1 MNIKRAKEEIVNTVK
16 AYLQK
21 DEEGEYLIP
30 AIRQRPVLL
39 IGAPG
44 IGKTAIMEQ
53 AARECNIG
61 LVAYTMTH
69 HTRQSAMGLPFIS
82 KKTYGGE
89 EKSVT
94 EYTMSEIIAAVYDR
108 MESTGLKEGI
118 LFIDEINCVSETLAP
133 VMLQFL
139 QGKSFGNAKVPAGW
153 IIVAAGN
160 PAEYNRSVREFD
172 VVTLDRVKMINV
184 EPDYDVWREYA
195 RMQGIHGA
203 IVSYLDARRDNFYK
217 IETTVDGKHFVT
229 ARGWEDLSCLL
240 YAYERL
246 GLSVDKEIV
255 GEYICAPATA
265 TDFANYLE
273 LYYVYEKT
281 YNMESIFAGN
291 ADPMLNKRLSE
302 APFDEK
308 VSVISIL
315 LGRLSRGFRDY
326 AILENTVDNVFD
338 ALKTFRKNMQTADRP
353 PISIFA
359 DIIQSVNAAYT
370 RKKEAGLYA
379 SDDDKSMVKTINVL
393 EDMSRKLAG
402 DGTVDAGSAFELVR
416 TEFEKLNGQR
426 EQMCDRVSAELNNT
440 YVFVENAFGESP
452 QLVLFTTELAAGFY
466 SMHFIEENGC
476 EAFYRNNKGLIRAE

>member
-82 KKTYGGE
+82 KKMYGGE

-153 IIVAAGN
+153 IIAAAGN

-229 ARGWEDLSCLL
+229 ARGWEDLSCLI

-246 GLSVDKEIV
+246 GLAVDKEIV
-255 GEYICAPATA
+255 GEYICDPATA

-291 ADPMLNKRLSE
+291 ADPMLNRRLSE

-393 EDMSRKLAG
+393 EEMSRKLAG
-402 DGTVDAGSAFELVR
+402 DGTADAGSAFELLR
-416 TEFEKLNGQR
+416 TEFEQLNEQR
-426 EQMCDRVSAELNNT
+426 EQMCDRVGAELNNT
-440 YVFVENAFGESP
+440 YAFVENAFGESP
-452 QLVLFTTELAAGFY
+452 QLVLFTTELAAGFH

-476 EAFYRNNKGLIRAE
+476 ETFYRNNKGLIRDE